1 MSIMTT
7 TFSASASFSLTDA
20 SGVTLFSYSPSFTSA
35 RNTSAHCLYAGEHLA
50 QTGNSQLECG
60 SDLNVNRIYAFIKNV
75 DTDYAV
81 TVLPDSGQDVEIS
94 HLKPGEFVFAP
105 MDLNADNSGTS
116 LRVTAATADQKV
128 QYLIVDAITN

>member
-7 TFSASASFSLTDA
+7 TFTASASFSLTDEN
-20 SGVTLFSYSPSFTSA
+20 GVSLFSYSPSFTSS
-35 RNTSAHCLYAGEHLA
+35 RNTTAHALYTGEHLA

-81 TVLPDSGQDVEIS
+81 TVIPDSGQSVELS
-94 HLKPGEFVFAP
+94 HLKPGEFVFSP
-105 MDLNADNSGTS
+105 MDLNADGSGTS
-116 LRVTAATADQKV
+116 LRVTAATADQRV

>member
-20 SGVTLFSYSPSFTSA
+20 NGVSLFSYSPSFTSA

-60 SDLNVNRIYAFIKNV
+60 SDLNVNRIYAFIKN
-75 DTDYAV
+75 
-81 TVLPDSGQDVEIS
+81 VLPDSGQDVEIS

>member
-7 TFSASASFSLTDA
+7 TFTASASFSLTDA
-20 SGVTLFSYSPSFTSA
+20 NGVTLFSYSPSFTSS
-35 RNTSAHCLYAGEHLA
+35 RNTTAHALYAGEHLA

-60 SDLNVNRIYAFIKNV
+60 SDLNVDRIYAFIKNV
-75 DTDYAV
+75 DSDYAV
-81 TVLPDSGQDVEIS
+81 TVLPDSGQNVEIS

-105 MDLNADNSGTS
+105 MDLNADGSGTS

-128 QYLIVDAITN
+128 QYLIVDAIDN